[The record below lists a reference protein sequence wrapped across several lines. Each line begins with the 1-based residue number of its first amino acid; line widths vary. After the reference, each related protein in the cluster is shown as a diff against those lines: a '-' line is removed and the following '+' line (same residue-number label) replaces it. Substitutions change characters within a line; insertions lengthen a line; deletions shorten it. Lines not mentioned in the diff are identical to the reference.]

1 METTLTHETEQS
13 TASAGGP
20 APAERPAPAG
30 QPGPAERPVRQGGTR
45 FWKIYGIFV
54 LVLAVLALAA
64 SLYVRGVLRE
74 YEASQPVYLVEAAR
88 AQLADEAQAGTLW
101 SQYGLP
107 DPTPGRFEDGQ
118 DIRAAYT
125 ALLCDENTVCVKQTA
140 RREDDH
146 ICYDIKAGSLVL
158 AEVEL
163 RPDGAPKTLLTI
175 LTQQSWAL
183 EEVRPVLR
191 AHDYTLQVP
200 DSFSVRVG
208 GAEPAQS
215 DGTPDGAGNV
225 DYVFS
230 GVYLQPE
237 VEVLSPS
244 GAQANV
250 TFRGDKIVPEIYRYD
265 MTLPASL
272 SVTVN
277 GAPHAGTD
285 AGDRRVRH
293 DIIELEKPTVEVADR
308 FGNSVEFD
316 GKNAPAMTA
325 MTVRADSRYT
335 VAAAGQTLTPDS
347 TGPVPEY
354 ETFSDFVEDLP
365 QIATYHIAVLQ
376 KDAPLEVL
384 NAQGEALE
392 VKPGLSEYE
401 FMDWNMGADT
411 VPQEIADEI
420 DVLGVAQ
427 TWSLF
432 LTTDKTFSQLS
443 PYLLRG
449 SYQYEVAYKYAHG
462 IDITFTSIHTLL
474 NPAFTDE
481 AVGNFVRITDSCF
494 SVDIQFVKHMH
505 LDSGMYVDDAMH
517 DRFYFVYY
525 DDTDDGRD
533 NPAWKL
539 AGIKE
544 IL

>member
-1 METTLTHETEQS
+1 MENTLIRETEQ
-13 TASAGGP
+13 
-20 APAERPAPAG
+20 RPAPAG
-30 QPGPAERPVRQGGTR
+30 RPAPENRPAPARRRRRRKTR
-45 FWKIYGIFV
+45 FWKIYLIFV
-54 LVLAVLALAA
+54 LVLALLVLAA
-64 SLYVRGVLRE
+64 SLYVRSVLRE
-74 YEASQPVYLVEAAR
+74 YEASQPIYLVEDAR
-88 AQLADEAQAGTLW
+88 AQLAAEAQAGTLW
-101 SQYGLP
+101 SQYSLP
-107 DPTPGRFEDGQ
+107 EPAPGRFEDGQ

-125 ALLCDENTVCVKQTA
+125 ALLSGDETVCVKQTA

-163 RPDGAPKTLLTI
+163 RPDGDPKTLLTI

-183 EEVRPVLR
+183 EAVRPVLQP
-191 AHDYTLQVP
+191 HDYTLQVP
-200 DSFSVRVG
+200 EGFTVRVN
-208 GAEPAQS
+208 GAEPAQD
-215 DGTPDGAGNV
+215 DGTPDGTGNM

-230 GVYLQPE
+230 GIYLQPE
-237 VEVLSPS
+237 VDVLAPS
-244 GAQANV
+244 GARANL
-250 TFRGDKIVPEIYRYD
+250 TFRGEKIVPEIYRYD

-272 SVTVN
+272 TVTVN
-277 GAPHAGTD
+277 GVQNAGTD
-285 AGDRRVRH
+285 AGDGRIRH
-293 DIIELEKPTVEVADR
+293 DIIELEKPTVEVADT

-316 GKNAPAMTA
+316 GKNALPLTA

-347 TGPVPEY
+347 TGPVPDY
-354 ETFSDFVEDLP
+354 ETFSEFVEGLP
-365 QIATYHIAVLQ
+365 QIDTYHIAVLQ
-376 KDAPLEVL
+376 KDAPLSVL
-384 NAQGEALE
+384 DAQGRPVE
-392 VKPGLSEYE
+392 VEPGLSEYE
-401 FMDWNMGADT
+401 FTDWNTGADA

-420 DVLGVAQ
+420 DVLDVAQ

-432 LTTDKTFSQLS
+432 LTQDRAFSQLS

-449 SYQYEVAYKYAHG
+449 SYQYEVAYKFAHG

-474 NPAFTDE
+474 NPAFTEE
-481 AVGNFVRITDSCF
+481 AVGNFVRITDNCF

-505 LDSGMYVDDAMH
+505 LDNGMYVDDAMH
-517 DRFYFVYY
+517 DRFYFVWY